1 MPISISLQPNERI
14 VFITITSP
22 VTGVELSKIYAQV
35 DELRAASPYPLHCL
49 VDTTKVRGVPPD
61 LFLARTSVRWELIQ
75 NTHTVIVVK
84 NAGFRILADT
94 FFRFAR
100 FDKATIVQ
108 TLKEGQE
115 FLERALQA
123 EEVRG

>member
-1 MPISISLQPNERI
+1 MPITIALQPNQRI
-14 VFITITSP
+14 VLINISTP
-22 VTGVELSKIYAQV
+22 VTGLELSKIYAQV
-35 DELRAASPYPLHCL
+35 EELRNQSPYPLHCL

-61 LFLARTSVRWELIQ
+61 LFLARTSVRWELIG

-100 FDKATIVQ
+100 FDRATIVQ
-108 TLKEGQE
+108 TVKEGQE
-115 FLERALQA
+115 FLDRAIQ
-123 EEVRG
+123 EEAHS

>member
-1 MPISISLQPNERI
+1 MPITIALQPNQRT
-14 VFITITSP
+14 VFITIASP
-22 VTGVELSKIYAQV
+22 VTGLELSKIYAQV
-35 DELRAASPYPLHCL
+35 EELRAASPYPLHCL

-61 LFLARTSVRWELIQ
+61 LFLARTSVQWNTIT

-115 FLERALQA
+115 FLDHAIQ
-123 EEVRG
+123 EEAHS

>member
-1 MPISISLQPNERI
+1 MPITIALQPNQRVI
-14 VFITITSP
+14 FITIASP
-22 VTGVELSKIYAQV
+22 VTGLELSKIYAQV
-35 DELRAASPYPLHCL
+35 EELKNQSPFLLHCL
-49 VDTTKVRGVPPD
+49 VDTTKVRGVPSD
-61 LFLARTSVRWELIQ
+61 LFLARTSVRWDLAAQ
-75 NTHTVIVVK
+75 THNVIVVK

-115 FLERALQA
+115 FLDRAIQ
-123 EEVRG
+123 EEVYG